1 MDEYLNPEWQ
11 AKESENGDGEQSEKG
26 AGTEKE
32 IPERTPDPKP
42 ENEAP
47 NEEASS
53 KTIEDGECPDCA
65 DVDDCKDEAVLNEVS
80 DDCKDDAVLNE
91 VSDDGKDEAVLNEV
105 SDDCKDDAVL
115 NAVSD
120 DGKDDAVLNE
130 VSDGCKDDA
139 VLNEVSDDCKDEAV
153 LNAVSELSEKLDQ
166 MNELF
171 IRKIQHTS
179 HEEKIVDQMHAE
191 LQKYKDDLYAQL
203 VRPILLDII
212 EVRESI
218 RRVSSNYLSR
228 PEEDRVIPLKT
239 FSDYTFDIQDILEKN
254 NITIYDGKEGDV
266 FNPLKQR
273 AIKKVTTP
281 VEELHGKVAES
292 LSSGYEYMGKT
303 ISPEKIVVYVYE
315 KPVMTE
321 GEKKNG

>member
-1 MDEYLNPEWQ
+1 MDEFLNPEWQ

-26 AGTEKE
+26 AGTGKE
-32 IPERTPDPKP
+32 IPERVPDPKP

-53 KTIEDGECPDCA
+53 KTTEDGECSDCA
-65 DVDDCKDEAVLNEVS
+65 DVDDGKDVAVLNEVSDDCKDDTVLNAVSDDCKDEAVLNEVS
-80 DDCKDDAVLNE
+80 D
-91 VSDDGKDEAVLNEV
+91 
-105 SDDCKDDAVL
+105 
-115 NAVSD
+115 
-120 DGKDDAVLNE
+120 
-130 VSDGCKDDA
+130 GCKDD
-139 VLNEVSDDCKDEAV
+139 AV